1 VVAGG
6 VARGDPPEPLE
17 GGLLAVAA
25 GSWWLAVLAPG
36 GGSWD

>member
-1 VVAGG
+1 
-6 VARGDPPEPLE
+6 LE